1 MNMNEYFDCIIK
13 IIAEKKWKS
22 PGIIPKCF
30 LDKAMN
36 LGKGFTDIERDF
48 FIKMLEKNKLCD

>member
-13 IIAEKKWKS
+13 IIAEKKWNS

-30 LDKAMN
+30 LNKAIN

-48 FIKMLEKNKLCD
+48 FIKMYF